1 VAEQS
6 YSRPTTVDDALARLH
21 QGNGAGQLLAGGTD
35 LQTYRKQELKQ
46 RAHLIDLTGIASLR
60 QISAEL
66 GQLTIGAMTT
76 LDDLARSKEA
86 EAWCPMVSVAARAV
100 ASPTIRYT
108 ATVGGN
114 LLVSNRCTFY
124 NQSKLWRESA
134 GSCLRETG
142 STCLA
147 TGGTDKCYARSVSDL
162 APALIV
168 LNGRVEIRDPK
179 GVRTFPLSDLY
190 VPDGMCGHDGLGT
203 GAIITAVHVSLKP
216 AKWYYRKLRQRES
229 IDFSSLTVAGALDSA
244 GCAHICI
251 NGISVSPVVIETQL
265 TSTNLIDLQLLTRR
279 TCKTVDNDI
288 LPLKYR
294 RQMIDVFLEEL
305 WQSFSAK

>member
-1 VAEQS
+1 MAEQS
-6 YSRPTTVDDALARLH
+6 YSRPTTVDEALARLREA
-21 QGNGAGQLLAGGTD
+21 NGESLLLAGGTD
-35 LQTYRKQELKQ
+35 VQLHRKQALELC
-46 RAHLIDLTGIASLR
+46 AHLIDLTGIPSLR
-60 QISAEL
+60 RITAKPDRFE
-66 GQLTIGAMTT
+66 IGAMTT

-86 EAWCPMVSVAARAV
+86 ESWCPMISAAARAV

-142 STCLA
+142 PTCLA
-147 TGGTDKCYARSVSDL
+147 TGGTDKCYARNVSDL

-168 LNGRVEIRDPK
+168 LNGSVEIRDIQ
-179 GVRTFPLSDLY
+179 GDRTVPLSDLY
-190 VPDGMCGHDGLGT
+190 LPDGIRGHDLIGSG
-203 GAIITAVHVSLKP
+203 GIVTAVHLSLKP
-216 AKWYYRKLRQRES
+216 VRWYYRKLRQRES

-251 NGISVSPVVIETQL
+251 NGISMSPVVIESRL
-265 TSTNLIDLQLLTRR
+265 NSTKLSDMQLLARR

-305 WQSFSAK
+305 WQSFTAK

>member
-1 VAEQS
+1 MAEQS
-6 YSRPTTVDDALARLH
+6 YVKPTTVDEALAQLRA
-21 QGNGAGQLLAGGTD
+21 GNGESLLLAGGTD
-35 LQTYRKQELKQ
+35 VQTYRKQGLE
-46 RAHLIDLTGIASLR
+46 RCAHLIDLTGIASLR
-60 QISAEL
+60 QITAKPDRLE
-66 GQLTIGAMTT
+66 IGAMTT
-76 LDDLARSKEA
+76 LDHLARSKEA
-86 EAWCPMVSVAARAV
+86 EAWCPMISAAARAI

-114 LLVSNRCTFY
+114 LMVSNRCTFY

-142 STCLA
+142 PTCLA
-147 TGGTDKCYARSVSDL
+147 TGGTDKCYARNVSDF

-168 LNGRVEIRDPK
+168 LNGRVEIRDTK
-179 GVRTFPLSDLY
+179 GVRTLPLSDLY
-190 VPDGMCGHDGLGT
+190 VPDGMRGHDGLGT
-203 GAIITAVHVSLKP
+203 GTIVTAVHVSLKP

-229 IDFSSLTVAGALDSA
+229 IDFSSLTVAGALDST
-244 GCAHICI
+244 GLAHICI
-251 NGISVSPVVIETQL
+251 NGISMSPVVIETQL
-265 TSTNLIDLQLLTRR
+265 ASTNLIDLQLLTRR